1 MQLKVRLDC
10 DILMCKYVGINY
22 QRLDVVKREMD
33 ASITAVRSS
42 IYATTI
48 MATEI
53 MKAISITKITVINP
67 KTILLSSIL

>member
-1 MQLKVRLDC
+1 
-10 DILMCKYVGINY
+10 MCKYVGINY

>member
-33 ASITAVRSS
+33 ANITAVRSS